1 MISVVFPAYNEEE
14 NVRELHEKIIKAMRA
29 SKNEFEIIAV
39 ENGSRDKTLEI
50 LKTLSP
56 IKIIIFPRN
65 YGQTSAL
72 DAGIQAARGEI
83 IAILDADLQNDP
95 EDIPRMA
102 EKLNEGYDVVVGWR
116 KNRKD
121 PLSRKILSKL
131 ANWLT
136 GKILGLRLHDHACG
150 IKVFKKGL
158 TRGLYLYGEMH
169 VLLAPILYNRGASVV
184 EMEVTHHDRSRGVS
198 KHNFMKAVKDIG
210 DLLTVK
216 FLSDYMARPILFFGG
231 WGAVSTFFGFT
242 STIAAIV
249 LKVMDLRN
257 FGQTPLPIIA
267 VLFFILGFL
276 LFMIG
281 FLGELMIRMYY
292 ESKTERP
299 YIIREI
305 IER

>member
-1 MISVVFPAYNEEE
+1 MA
-14 NVRELHEKIIKAMRA
+14 RK
-29 SKNEFEIIAV
+29 
-39 ENGSRDKTLEI
+39 
-50 LKTLSP
+50 
-56 IKIIIFPRN
+56 
-65 YGQTSAL
+65 L
-72 DAGIQAARGEI
+72 D
-83 IAILDADLQNDP
+83 
-95 EDIPRMA
+95 
-102 EKLNEGYDVVVGWR
+102 EGYDVAVGWR

-136 GKILGLRLHDHACG
+136 GKVLGLHLHDHACG
-150 IKVFKKGL
+150 IKVFKKEF

-169 VLLAPILYNRGASVV
+169 VLLAPILHNRGARVV
-184 EMEVTHHDRSRGVS
+184 EVEVIHHDRSRGVS

-216 FLSDYMARPILFFGG
+216 FLSDYMSRPILFFGG
-231 WGAVSTFFGFT
+231 WGVVSTFLGGLAT
-242 STIAAIV
+242 ASAII
-249 LKVMDLRN
+249 LKLMDLRN
-257 FGQTPLPIIA
+257 FGQTPLPIVA

-276 LFMIG
+276 LFMLG